1 MGRIRI
7 QLDIKK
13 VNPTNASKMLEELK
27 QYGTFDEAGFSYE
40 EENGDKI
47 IEVLDKY
54 FLRHNDN
61 TNKHNQNQK

>member
-7 QLDIKK
+7 LLDIKK
-13 VNPTNASKMLEELK
+13 VNPTDASKMLEELK
-27 QYGTFDEAGFSYE
+27 QYGTFNENEFSYE

-61 TNKHNQNQK
+61 TNKHNQK